1 MVQIERIKVR
11 VKSPS
16 LFQPAKSKGEAEASR
31 YEKITNVAARS
42 PGMDAAPIS
51 CYIGILCLT

>member
-1 MVQIERIKVR
+1 MIQIERIKVR

-16 LFQPAKSKGEAEASR
+16 LFHPAKSQGVAKASH